1 MDGQQQVGPG
11 CFGCGGTLAGLQ
23 VGAAVGG
30 QQGRKAVIRRQF
42 LAQQL
47 GGAQCDVA
55 LPHAVGLTAPV
66 LGPDV
71 GVDAPVPGVDGH
83 HILPRRG
90 GLGGRLR
97 LRRAYQ
103 RAPQR
108 AAARRWRAGG
118 CRRTALSP
126 RPRTPAAQPP
136 HTAAAAPFWPGVCGG
151 SGAAFP
157 AWAAWFVR
165 FWLPYRIPPF
175 AYRCIVHGGCY
186 RVVSVL

>member
-42 LAQQL
+42 LVQQL

-97 LRRAYQ
+97 LRGRISGRRNGLWLGAGVQ
-103 RAPQR
+103 G
-108 AAARRWRAGG
+108 AAAVQHDRHGHGHQQHSRRIQ
-118 CRRTALSP
+118 
-126 RPRTPAAQPP
+126 QPP
-136 HTAAAAPFWPGVCGG
+136 HHFGPAFAAAAALHFPRGLPGSCGFGYHTG
-151 SGAAFP
+151 SP
-157 AWAAWFVR
+157 
-165 FWLPYRIPPF
+165 L
-175 AYRCIVHGGCY
+175 C
-186 RVVSVL
+186 L

>member
-42 LAQQL
+42 LAQRWAVHSVTSLSRTPSASLPQSSAPML
-47 GGAQCDVA
+47 GLMPPCPGSMATTYCPGAA
-55 LPHAVGLTAPV
+55 GWAVGSACT
-66 LGPDV
+66 
-71 GVDAPVPGVDGH
+71 GVSAG
-83 HILPRRG
+83 
-90 GLGGRLR
+90 
-97 LRRAYQ
+97 A
-103 RAPQR
+103 AT

-126 RPRTPAAQPP
+126 RPRPPAAQPP

-157 AWAAWFVR
+157 R
-165 FWLPYRIPPF
+165 GLPGSCGFGYHTDPPL
-175 AYRCIVHGGCY
+175 AYRCIVQGGCY